1 MRVAILDDYQ
11 NVALR
16 MADWSGVT
24 GRAELTV
31 FTDHLAERDAV
42 VERLLAFDVICV
54 MRERTALP
62 RDVIEALE
70 PRAVVSGHKPAT
82 REDDPETIEETRLY
96 IRDFDRVTAT
106 TSTAHE
112 LYDQML
118 AIHPH
123 RVNPGALWTSAR
135 AVKP

>member
-11 NVALR
+11 NVVLR

-31 FTDHLAERDAV
+31 FTDQLAERDAV
-42 VERLLAFDVICV
+42 VERLLAFDVICL

-70 PRAVVSGHKPAT
+70 PRAVVSGHKRAA
-82 REDDPETIEETRLY
+82 RGDPETLEETRLY
-96 IRDFDRVTAT
+96 MRDFDRVTAT

-112 LYDQML
+112 LYEQML